1 MKKLF
6 FFIAILASGLLQTT
20 ILNDF
25 RVFTIKPDLL
35 LIFVV
40 IAGLTFELRW
50 VLVFSLFAG
59 IFKDVFC
66 VTFGVNTA
74 LFFLWGL
81 LTWRLNRE
89 IAIENNLLR
98 ALLVFIAAFMHN
110 IASGLIFISSG
121 NILPCGVFL
130 RIVTLQP
137 IYTAA
142 VLPLV
147 FKSVKF
153 VYSTR

>member
-6 FFIAILASGLLQTT
+6 FFTAIIVSGLLQVT
-20 ILNDF
+20 ILNYF
-25 RVFTIKPDLL
+25 RIFTIKPDLL

-50 VLVFSLFAG
+50 VLIFSLFAG

-66 VTFGVNTA
+66 AAFGINTA

-81 LTWRLNRE
+81 LIWRLNRE
-89 IAIENNLLR
+89 ISIENNLLR
-98 ALLVFIAAFMHN
+98 ALLVFIAAFIHN
-110 IASGLIFISSG
+110 IASGLILISSG
-121 NILPCGVFL
+121 NILFYGVFL

-142 VLPLV
+142 VLPLA

-153 VYSTR
+153 VYSIR